1 MKKLISVLLLLA
13 MLVLALASCGGKA
26 KETTAAET
34 TAAPGTTAGETTV
47 AATTEDPK
55 WEEIADK
62 ITIITER
69 DRTLRIELSKHS
81 DAEKTSKNDKYVVGP
96 DEITP
101 GETPLI
107 EEMVYE
113 RNKAACDLLG
123 VKISEYV
130 YWDYGWDKQADP
142 IKTVVQGNASDAPD
156 LFVNMI

>member
-123 VKISEYV
+123 VKISES
-130 YWDYGWDKQADP
+130 G
-142 IKTVVQGNASDAPD
+142 
-156 LFVNMI
+156 